1 MSDYWTDDLELPALN
16 DVSPAHR
23 RSHSDPTEMLDLRDQ
38 VHLIRDDPFEA
49 VGAKRQASPVP
60 GLSPAFKRQSAGEW
74 LDRGFLNEETTAPAE
89 APKRPAPAVDGI
101 PVPMWTVEEDLLI
114 LKLVEQHGK
123 RWSRIAQELT
133 GRTDNGVR
141 NRWNRMEKAQASKAT
156 GSGYRCRRCGQ
167 PKRGHICSALTSGGA
182 PAAAREAKAA
192 AFSKRPK
199 SPPSPSDAAP
209 LDTLYKEADF
219 AYSSPAL
226 VPAPPP
232 TRRRRWQPRL
242 APPAAAPRAPP
253 AFGFDAYAAHAGVH
267 DGHVLDTFLDE
278 LTSRSPPTT
287 PSPSPPPSPPL
298 TVPPPIR
305 LNDDPNASGLFPPP
319 PGEWSP
325 PSPGSTG
332 LFPPP
337 PRRAQ
342 EPRDLHAQ
350 HHRGRRRRRHRR
362 RRRRVGGAGVAPR
375 EPLRLPAAAP
385 RRRRRLSGGGDG
397 PVTSVSNMEC
407 G

>member
-38 VHLIRDDPFEA
+38 LHLIRDDPFEA
-49 VGAKRQASPVP
+49 VGVKRQASPVP

-123 RWSRIAQELT
+123 RWSRIAQELP

-192 AFSKRPK
+192 AFAKRPK
-199 SPPSPSDAAP
+199 SPPSPSADAAP
-209 LDTLYKEADF
+209 LATLYKEADF

-226 VPAPPP
+226 VPAPSP
-232 TRRRRWQPRL
+232 TPTPAVAAFGF

-278 LTSRSPPTT
+278 LH
-287 PSPSPPPSPPL
+287 L
-298 TVPPPIR
+298 TLAADDSVPVAAAVPAPYPVPPPIR

-319 PGEWSP
+319 PGEWSSP

-337 PRRAQ
+337 PRPMHKNP
-342 EPRDLHAQ
+342 EIFMPNTI
-350 HHRGRRRRRHRR
+350 
-362 RRRRVGGAGVAPR
+362 
-375 EPLRLPAAAP
+375 AAAAAAATAAAGAASAAP
-385 RRRRRLSGGGDG
+385 GSPPANPFAYQPLLRG
-397 PVTSVSNMEC
+397 VVAV
-407 G
+407 

>member
-1 MSDYWTDDLELPALN
+1 MHA
-16 DVSPAHR
+16 
-23 RSHSDPTEMLDLRDQ
+23 
-38 VHLIRDDPFEA
+38 
-49 VGAKRQASPVP
+49 
-60 GLSPAFKRQSAGEW
+60 
-74 LDRGFLNEETTAPAE
+74 LDRGFLAEEATAPAE

-192 AFSKRPK
+192 AFAKRPK

-232 TRRRRWQPRL
+232 TPT
-242 APPAAAPRAPP
+242 PAVA
-253 AFGFDAYAAHAGVH
+253 AFGFA
-267 DGHVLDTFLDE
+267 
-278 LTSRSPPTT
+278 
-287 PSPSPPPSPPL
+287 
-298 TVPPPIR
+298 
-305 LNDDPNASGLFPPP
+305 
-319 PGEWSP
+319 PG
-325 PSPGSTG
+325 GG
-332 LFPPP
+332 P
-337 PRRAQ
+337 PRAARL
-342 EPRDLHAQ
+342 RLRRV
-350 HHRGRRRRRHRR
+350 RGARRR
-362 RRRRVGGAGVAPR
+362 P
-375 EPLRLPAAAP
+375 
-385 RRRRRLSGGGDG
+385 
-397 PVTSVSNMEC
+397 
-407 G
+407 